1 MIDFILSVFDAFYKI
16 LPGSFIQNAGF
27 IDTDIFHYM
36 ADFMNYVNWF
46 IPFDIASN
54 IMSVWLPCILLYYV
68 ASSTR
73 TVIKRL
79 MRIFVDKL

>member
-1 MIDFILSVFDAFYKI
+1 MSDFFINLFNAFYDI
-16 LPGSFIQNAGF
+16 LPGSFIQDMGLIEKENF
-27 IDTDIFHYM
+27 QFF
-36 ADFMNYVNWF
+36 ADFLNFLNWF
-46 IPFDIASN
+46 VPFDIASN
-54 IMSVWLPCILLYYV
+54 IMMIWLPCILLYYV